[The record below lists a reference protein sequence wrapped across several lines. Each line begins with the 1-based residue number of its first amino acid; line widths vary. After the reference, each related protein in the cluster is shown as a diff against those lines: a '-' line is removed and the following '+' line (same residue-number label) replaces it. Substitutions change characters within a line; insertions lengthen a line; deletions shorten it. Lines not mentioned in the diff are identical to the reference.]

1 MEQIQ
6 TLLMNKFHNHVNL
19 ECSEYIV
26 EKKHFLLLNVKDIE
40 TGKYL
45 KGGIYS
51 YDNLQYYPIN
61 ALYIENIPYYGLAGV
76 NEKWQIQKIEYDIS
90 SDSFQ
95 FVD

>member
-45 KGGIYS
+45 NKYFSI
-51 YDNLQYYPIN
+51 L
-61 ALYIENIPYYGLAGV
+61 
-76 NEKWQIQKIEYDIS
+76 
-90 SDSFQ
+90 
-95 FVD
+95 